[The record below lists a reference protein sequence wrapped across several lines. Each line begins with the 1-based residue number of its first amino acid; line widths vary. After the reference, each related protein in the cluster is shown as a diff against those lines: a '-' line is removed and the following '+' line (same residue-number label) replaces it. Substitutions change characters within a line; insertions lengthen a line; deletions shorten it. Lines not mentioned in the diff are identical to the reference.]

1 MISIVSR
8 VRRTGLSNR
17 TPCQPSI
24 TWGPLV
30 PMPST
35 NRPPESACIESE
47 DIASMAGVRAPSWT
61 MPVASRIVDVRAA
74 RYASGVKASPAQ
86 NSGTHTESTPS
97 FSAWSTNSTVFA
109 SYGVAAMPMRSVKT
123 FAPQVA

>member
-1 MISIVSR
+1 MVSR

-24 TWGPLV
+24 TCGPLD

-35 NRPPESACIESE
+35 NRPPDSACR
-47 DIASMAGVRAPSWT
+47 DIADMASIAGVRAPSCT
-61 MPVASRIVDVRAA
+61 IPVASRMVEVCPA
-74 RYASGVKASPAQ
+74 RYASGVRASAAQ

-97 FSAWSTNSTVFA
+97 RSAWRTSSTPAALV
-109 SYGVAAMPMRSVKT
+109 GMAAMPTRRVMATLRR
-123 FAPQVA
+123 AA